1 MSDGRAIPSA
11 DRAADLALWIVVAAG
26 CALFVLRP
34 SLTGR
39 AWTPQVL
46 LAGYLM
52 LGLVAASAPVAEATG
67 RSMHPSV
74 VAAAG
79 VVAVVAAA
87 VVAAAAAV
95 GPSFPLPRTAEVL
108 ALNSVAAVAEELF
121 FRRLTYGSLLRFG
134 TLAAI
139 VGSAVAFAL
148 VHVPIYGAA
157 AIPVD
162 LGAGLVFSWQ
172 RWASGGW
179 GAPAATH
186 VFANLVAVLR

>member
-1 MSDGRAIPSA
+1 VSERRALPSN
-11 DRAADLALWIVVAAG
+11 DLAADLAMWVVVAAG

-46 LAGYLM
+46 FAGYLL
-52 LGLVAASAPVAEATG
+52 LGLVAASAPVARPSG
-67 RSMHPSV
+67 RSMHPIVVTSV
-74 VAAAG
+74 G
-79 VVAVVAAA
+79 IVAVVAAA
-87 VVAAAAAV
+87 GAV
-95 GPSFPLPRTAEVL
+95 GPSFPLPRTAEVI

-121 FRRLTYGSLLRFG
+121 FRRLTYGGLLRFG
-134 TLAAI
+134 AFAAI

-148 VHVPIYGAA
+148 VHVPIYGPA

-186 VFANLVAVLR
+186 VFANLMAVLR

>member
-34 SLTGR
+34 TLTGR

-46 LAGYLM
+46 LAGYAM
-52 LGLVAASAPVAEATG
+52 LGLVAASAPVARATG
-67 RSMHPSV
+67 RSMHPIA

-79 VVAVVAAA
+79 VVA

>member
-1 MSDGRAIPSA
+1 MAE
-11 DRAADLALWIVVAAG
+11 LALWIVVAAG
-26 CALFVLRP
+26 CALFVFRP

-39 AWTPQVL
+39 AWTPHVL
-46 LAGYLM
+46 LVGYVM
-52 LGLVAASAPVAEATG
+52 LGLIAASAPVS
-67 RSMHPSV
+67 RPSV
-74 VAAAG
+74 RSIHPI
-79 VVAVVAAA
+79 VVATAGILA

-95 GPSFPLPRTAEVL
+95 GPSFPSPRTAEVL
-108 ALNSVAAVAEELF
+108 ALNGVAAVAEELF

-134 TLAAI
+134 ALAAI
-139 VGSAVAFAL
+139 VGSAIAFAL

-186 VFANLVAVLR
+186 VFANLLAVLR